1 MTIKEVT
8 PDQYAALPLKHPHVF
23 NTAAFSRLN
32 AAKAERLHF
41 LVFEEEGK
49 PRYGIT
55 LGEREG
61 WLLSPFSAP
70 FGGFSYCKTPH
81 IESLDAAAQM
91 LAGYA
96 HDLGFRM
103 RISLPPLFYAPQFLA
118 ETAAVLSRRCSA
130 THIELNYHFPVSRF
144 ADYDRCLAR
153 NARKNLRH
161 AEEQEW
167 EFVAVWRDD
176 VEGLRKAFEVI
187 RRNRE
192 EHGYRLSMTLAEVER
207 TVKLIPADFFLL
219 RHGGED
225 VAAAQVFHVADG
237 IAQVVYWGD
246 LHAYSSLRTMNML
259 VYRVFEHYSRA
270 GLDVLDIGTSM
281 LDDAPNYGLC
291 DFKTS
296 VGCEASPK
304 FVLEF

>member
-8 PDQYAALPLKHPHVF
+8 PDQYAALPLKHTHVF

-91 LAGYA
+91 LADYA
-96 HDLGFRM
+96 HNLGFRM

-118 ETAAVLSRRCSA
+118 ETAAVLSRRSSA
-130 THIELNYHFPVSRF
+130 THIELNYHSP
-144 ADYDRCLAR
+144 Y
-153 NARKNLRH
+153 H
-161 AEEQEW
+161 ALPTTTG
-167 EFVAVWRDD
+167 A
-176 VEGLRKAFEVI
+176 
-187 RRNRE
+187 
-192 EHGYRLSMTLAEVER
+192 
-207 TVKLIPADFFLL
+207 
-219 RHGGED
+219 
-225 VAAAQVFHVADG
+225 
-237 IAQVVYWGD
+237 
-246 LHAYSSLRTMNML
+246 LHATHARTSAMPRSRSGSLWQCGAMMRKGFG
-259 VYRVFEHYSRA
+259 RRSR
-270 GLDVLDIGTSM
+270 
-281 LDDAPNYGLC
+281 
-291 DFKTS
+291 
-296 VGCEASPK
+296 
-304 FVLEF
+304 